1 MNWRDIKDLMRF
13 RYVQEPGIGVL
24 AAMFGLFLWFL
35 LAVLIVTIH
44 DLAVLI
50 FTT

>member
-13 RYVQEPGIGVL
+13 RYVHEPNIGVL
-24 AAMFGLFLWFL
+24 AAMFGLFLWL
-35 LAVLIVTIH
+35 LVAVLIVTIH

-50 FTT
+50 LAS